1 MRDAATGLSP
11 RSIDRARG
19 LVRDAERVVV
29 LTGAGVSAESGVPTF
44 RGAGGLWKEY
54 RAEDLATP
62 AAFAR
67 DPRLVWEWYGWR
79 RRLVQQCAPNAAHVA
94 LADAAARRG
103 GFRIVTQNVDGLHA
117 AAARAA
123 AADAPAARPLELHGS
138 LFRTRCTQCS
148 ERRDDN
154 DDVDAT
160 SSETLPR
167 CTTCGALARP
177 DIVWFGESL
186 DAHVLSEAMRLAS
199 DANVC
204 LVVGTSALVHPA
216 AGLADL
222 TRRAGGAVIE
232 VNLADTPL
240 TNDATVALRGPAAV
254 LVPELLAPEPVE

>member
-1 MRDAATGLSP
+1 MRDIAVGAS
-11 RSIDRARG
+11 RHSIDRARG
-19 LVRDAERVVV
+19 LLRDAERVIV

-79 RRLVQQCAPNAAHVA
+79 RRLVQGCTPNAAHVA
-94 LADAAARRG
+94 LAETAARRD
-103 GFRIVTQNVDGLHA
+103 GFRIVTQNVDGLHV
-117 AAARAA
+117 AAARAPSA
-123 AADAPAARPLELHGS
+123 QPLELHGS

-148 ERRDDN
+148 ERRADH

-160 SSETLPR
+160 STATLPR
-167 CTTCGALARP
+167 CTACGALARP

-186 DAHVLSEAMRLAS
+186 DAGVLDEAMRLAS
-199 DANVC
+199 GANVC
-204 LVVGTSALVHPA
+204 VVIGTSALVHPA

-232 VNLADTPL
+232 INLADTPL
-240 TNDATVALRGPAAV
+240 TSSATVALRGSASV
-254 LVPELLAPEPVE
+254 LVPELLVPDPAE